1 MKLIY
6 FTALKYPSKKTEPF
20 FHRQMATAFS
30 KVLGEK
36 FSFIVRSDPPADLLS
51 VRPVS
56 IHAPRRGKAL
66 WYFLV
71 FPYLVFS
78 CGWNAGNTVLYSY
91 DPYLLIAIIFW
102 RNLFRFRYAVAVE
115 WHQLH
120 EDWRDAYLARHSDY
134 NIVVSKHLKQ
144 SLKELFNTPE
154 KLIVVAYGG
163 VDMKPIAEVAAIE
176 RKHLRSMLGLTEG
189 FLVGHVGV
197 FTVAGLTKGI
207 DILLESLLYLPG
219 DVRLICVG
227 GSPSDIETYEALARR
242 LGVLDRVLLVR
253 HQPFERVIAYER
265 ALDILIIPVSLQGA
279 FLRTGGLPMKV
290 WEYMAAGRPIVY
302 TNLELLKEALEGRGR
317 VFAPDDPRDL
327 ARVIIDMRSQ
337 WEKEENLAEQNP
349 LAALSYT
356 WDSRARNILNFINK

>member
-20 FHRQMATAFS
+20 FHRQMAAAFS
-30 KVLGEK
+30 RALGER
-36 FSFIVRSDPPADLLS
+36 FSFVVRGDLPADLLS

-56 IHAPRRGKAL
+56 ISAPRRLKAL

-78 CGWNAGNTVLYSY
+78 RGWNSSGTVLFSY

-102 RNLFRFRYAVAVE
+102 RNVFRFRYTVAVE

-120 EDWRDAYLARHSDY
+120 EDWRDTYFARSSDY
-134 NIVVSKHLKQ
+134 NVVVSKHLQQ
-144 SLKELFNTPE
+144 SLKEQFGVPA
-154 KLIVVAYGG
+154 KRIVVAYGG
-163 VDMKPIAEVAAIE
+163 VDIKPIAEAAEIPRE
-176 RKHLRSMLGLTEG
+176 HLRSRLSLPKG
-189 FLVGHVGV
+189 FLVGHVGG

-207 DILLESLLYLPG
+207 DVLLESLLYLPQ

-227 GSPSDIETYEALARR
+227 GSPHDIETYETLAQR
-242 LGVLDRVLLVR
+242 LGVLERVVLIR
-253 HQPFERVIAYER
+253 HQPFEKVVAYER
-265 ALDILIIPVSLQGA
+265 ALDILVIPVSLQGA

-290 WEYMAAGRPIVY
+290 WEYMAAGRPLVY

-327 ARVIIDMRSQ
+327 ARVIIAMRSQ
-337 WEKEENLAEQNP
+337 WKKEENLARMNSS
-349 LAALSYT
+349 AALSYT
-356 WDSRARNILNFINK
+356 WDSRARSIIKTLDH